1 MSLRSRSRRPEF
13 QMILQSLHVLYDRLA
28 SDKSY
33 DIAEPGFSPQ
43 KISFRIVLNLDGLLF
58 TIEDA
63 RVKSESGKLVPARM
77 RVPGEAKSPGSGTN
91 PGFLWDNQTYL
102 LGRQPDDKPREFGSK
117 RFDAFR
123 QRHLDVE
130 KTIDHPSFSAVC
142 RFLEQW
148 KPGQIEAYPVLLE
161 VGTGFGVFQLVGDS
175 RPVHEVEAIRSWW
188 RSNLPKEGGE
198 QIGQCL
204 LTGKITAIARLH
216 PKIKGVIGAQ
226 AAGASLVSFNDSAY
240 ESYGKEQS
248 YNSPVGED
256 AAFRYGA
263 ALNALLNSPQAA
275 KHRIRIGDATCVFW
289 TDKKTILEDIFAAIA
304 GSGDHVVE
312 ETQDQQLRAKINAFL
327 KALQQGREA
336 YGELADDPNVTR
348 FYLLGLSPNA
358 ARLSV
363 RFFYQSSIRELLDH
377 LRRHKMDIEIAR
389 EFEHPVGKRR
399 ADSEF
404 PAYWE
409 FLRETVRQGDDPPPL
424 LGGALMRAILEGTR
438 YPESLFA
445 AIIRRVQ
452 MERSVSYLRAA
463 AIKAVLTRNHNLAIT
478 TMLDPTNTQPAYLLG
493 RLFAVLEKIQEEGH
507 RDQTGGYLDKTI
519 RDTYFSAA
527 CATPA
532 SVFPRLEQLSTH
544 HRRHLNPG
552 RKVQF
557 DQLIADIKWPLSPD
571 SPTPTSQNLKAQGLF
586 ILGYYHQ
593 RKDLF
598 TRKEKPIETPVAA

>member
-1 MSLRSRSRRPEF
+1 MILRS
-13 QMILQSLHVLYDRLA
+13 LHALYDRLA
-28 SDKSY
+28 NDESY

-43 KISFRIVLNLDGLLF
+43 KISFRIVIHPDGSLF
-58 TIEDA
+58 AIEDA
-63 RVKSESGKLVPARM
+63 RVKNESGKLIPARM
-77 RVPGEAKSPGSGTN
+77 RVPGEAKSSGSGIN

-102 LGRQPDDKPREFGSK
+102 LGRQPGDKPPGFGKK
-117 RFDAFR
+117 RFEAFR
-123 QRHLDVE
+123 KRHVE
-130 KTIDHPSFSAVC
+130 LEQSVAHPAFSAVC

-148 KPGQIEAYPVLLE
+148 QSEKLESYPILSE
-161 VGTGFGVFQLVGDS
+161 VGTGFGVFQLLGEAK
-175 RPVHEVEAIRSWW
+175 PVHDIDAIRNWW
-188 RSNLPKEGGE
+188 RNNLPKGASGE
-198 QIGQCL
+198 KGQCL
-204 LTGKITAIARLH
+204 LSGEITSIARLH
-216 PKIKGVIGAQ
+216 PKIKGIAGAQ
-226 AAGASLVSFNDSAY
+226 SAGAPLVSFNESAY

-248 YNSPVGED
+248 YNSPVGEN
-256 AAFRYGA
+256 AAFRYGT
-263 ALNALLNSPQAA
+263 ALNALLNGPQSS

-289 TDKKTILEDIFAAIA
+289 TDKKTILEDIFASIA
-304 GSGDHVVE
+304 GSGDHALE
-312 ETQDQQLRAKINAFL
+312 ETQDQQLRLKIEAFL

-336 YGELADDPNVTR
+336 YGELAGDPNVTR

-377 LRRHKMDIEIAR
+377 LRKHKFDIEIVR
-389 EFEHPVGKRR
+389 EFERPVGKRR

-438 YPESLFA
+438 YPESLLS
-445 AIIRRVQ
+445 AIINRVQ
-452 MERSVSYLRAA
+452 MERSINYLRAA
-463 AIKAVLTRNHNLAIT
+463 AIKAVLTRNHQLTIT
-478 TMLDPTNTQPAYLLG
+478 AMLDPTNTQPAYLLG
-493 RLFAVLEKIQEEGH
+493 RRFAVLEKIQEEGY
-507 RDQTGGYLDKTI
+507 REQSGGFLDKTI

-552 RKVQF
+552 RKIQF
-557 DQLIADIKWPLSPD
+557 DQLLGDISWPLSPK
-571 SPTPTSQNLKAQGLF
+571 SPIPTSQNLKDQGLF

-598 TRKEKPIETPVAA
+598 TRKEKPTETPVAA